1 MIRSL
6 SIIFSNYFFMDTQTF
21 GILGQYTNMLF
32 GVGGI
37 CAIIAIYFV
46 MTYNS
51 IINTKNTTT
60 EAFSAIDTVL
70 QNRYNLIPNLVELVK
85 QYMAHEASLINKVS
99 EMRSQLLSNTNKEG
113 KERFAQENELQAGMK
128 SIFAIAEN
136 YPDLKASSN
145 FLELQT
151 QWSEI
156 EDRLQGARR
165 AYNSAVKQL
174 NNCRE
179 MFPSS
184 IVAKMITL
192 PDYTMFEADES
203 AKVEKMDAKAM
214 FNS

>member
-1 MIRSL
+1 ME
-6 SIIFSNYFFMDTQTF
+6 TQTF
-21 GILGQYTNMLF
+21 GLLGQYTNTLF
-32 GVGGI
+32 GVGGLL
-37 CAIIAIYFV
+37 AIFGIYFV

-51 IINTKNTTT
+51 IIGTKNTAT

-85 QYMAHEASLINKVS
+85 QYMSHEASLINKVS
-99 EMRSQLLSNTNKEG
+99 EMRAQLISSTDKNSADRFSKE
-113 KERFAQENELQAGMK
+113 NDLQSGMK

-165 AYNSAVKQL
+165 GYNAAVKQL
-174 NNCRE
+174 NNNKE
-179 MFPSS
+179 MFPSN
-184 IVAKMITL
+184 IVAGMMTL
-192 PDYTMFEADES
+192 PVYTMFEADEG
-203 AKVEKMDAKAM
+203 AKAEKMDAKAM
-214 FNS
+214 FA